1 MSTPPPSPDDPS
13 SRYSFD
19 DPPRQQQPQQTYN
32 NPTAWEENPLI
43 YNHPRYNP
51 QDFSVQEE
59 VIDAV
64 DDTFGISNRL
74 LGCAWWSITL
84 PFRMIGKIFDVIGDL
99 F

>member
-1 MSTPPPSPDDPS
+1 MSTPPSSPDDPS
-13 SRYSFD
+13 NRYTFD
-19 DPPRQQQPQQTYN
+19 DPSRQQQPQQPY
-32 NPTAWEENPLI
+32 PPPQDNPLI

-51 QDFSVQEE
+51 QNFSIQEE

-84 PFRMIGKIFDVIGDL
+84 PFRLIGKVFEFVLDL